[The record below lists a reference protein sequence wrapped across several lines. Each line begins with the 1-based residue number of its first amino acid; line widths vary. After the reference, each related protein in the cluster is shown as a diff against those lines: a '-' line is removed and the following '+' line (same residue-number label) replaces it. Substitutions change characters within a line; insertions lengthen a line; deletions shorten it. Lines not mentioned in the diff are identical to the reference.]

1 MLTDADHKSLQQAFE
16 RTLTKFQAPVK
27 DWPDFVRSTYD
38 EQAMIM
44 PPNGPAVEGHE
55 AIVAYFAVFPPFI
68 DHHQKSQELDGASDL
83 LYSRDTFTV
92 TITPPGAPAIKCT
105 GKALTIWRK
114 QADGDWKM
122 LREIWNYDHPA

>member
-1 MLTDADHKSLQQAFE
+1 MLTDADRKSFQQAFE

-38 EQAMIM
+38 EQAMMM
-44 PPNGPAVEGHE
+44 PPNGPAVQGHE
-55 AIVAYFAVFPPFI
+55 AILAYFAVFPPFI
-68 DHHQKSQELDGASDL
+68 DHQQESQELEGAGDL

-92 TITPPGAPAIKCT
+92 TIVPPGAPATKYN
-105 GKALTIWRK
+105 GKALTIWRR

-122 LREIWNYDHPA
+122 LREIWNYDAPA